1 MDVFIKRAQGERDR
15 EGLLK
20 AIITRRLVEINLG
33 VDEDETR
40 DGGDDKCLSIKA
52 TVGLCWTGSS
62 GMDTLVCHPIFS
74 FFFLRVIFCVY
85 SVFSDCFTCYLLA

>member
-1 MDVFIKRAQGERDR
+1 MDVFIKRAPGERDR

-52 TVGLCWTGSS
+52 TVGLCWTGS
-62 GMDTLVCHPIFS
+62 
-74 FFFLRVIFCVY
+74 LRAWTRWSVIQ
-85 SVFSDCFTCYLLA
+85 YLASSS